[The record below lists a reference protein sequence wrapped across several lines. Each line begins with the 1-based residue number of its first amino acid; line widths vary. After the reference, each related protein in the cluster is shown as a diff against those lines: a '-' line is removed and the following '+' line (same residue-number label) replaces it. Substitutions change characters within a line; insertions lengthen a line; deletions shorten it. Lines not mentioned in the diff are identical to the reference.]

1 MSGAHRRFF
10 DIDDLAGV
18 RQEDPEVFE
27 QTHRLAL
34 RLVAEGVVDGL
45 RIDHPDGL
53 ADPSG
58 YLARLR
64 EAGADPVWVEK
75 ILETSESLRD
85 WPVAGTVGYEFLN
98 QACGLFVDPRAKAA
112 FTTLWETVSG
122 DDRDFE
128 AVALE
133 AKTEQAQTTFQPEV
147 QRLARLIG
155 GEQAITLALASMPIY
170 RTYIEPGGGGGVV
183 GGSLGHSADYP
194 PTTRVTEEDR
204 RWIERAQMP
213 GAVARRLLLER
224 EAPPEFVVRFQ
235 QTTPPVVA
243 KGVEDTA
250 FYRYARL
257 LALCDVGGDPGCF
270 GLPVETFH
278 AACRDRVKRFPLSM
292 LTTTTHDTKRTAD
305 VRARIAAL
313 TWIPADW
320 EEHVRRWL
328 ELTEPL
334 RSAVGAPDDVERYF
348 LFQTLAGAWPI
359 ELDRIQGYMEKALRE
374 AKRNSSWVD
383 PNPEWERDVLQFCA
397 ALYDHM
403 DFLADFEPFVDE
415 LSRLGDRVALGMLAL
430 KLTTPGIPDT
440 YQGDELD
447 VRALVD
453 PDNRRSVDWGWYR
466 AMLARLQGGSPP
478 DRHTAKLYLTMR
490 LLALRIRRPE
500 AFAGDYQPLETAQDC
515 VAFLRG
521 DEVLVAVATRAETPE
536 GELGSVAGRWR
547 DVLRG
552 ERRQL
557 DERVSLRELLGR
569 RGVGVFERER
579 R

>member
-1 MSGAHRRFF
+1 
-10 DIDDLAGV
+10 
-18 RQEDPEVFE
+18 
-27 QTHRLAL
+27 
-34 RLVAEGVVDGL
+34 
-45 RIDHPDGL
+45 
-53 ADPSG
+53 
-58 YLARLR
+58 
-64 EAGADPVWVEK
+64 
-75 ILETSESLRD
+75 
-85 WPVAGTVGYEFLN
+85 
-98 QACGLFVDPRAKAA
+98 
-112 FTTLWETVSG
+112 
-122 DDRDFE
+122 
-128 AVALE
+128 
-133 AKTEQAQTTFQPEV
+133 
-147 QRLARLIG
+147 
-155 GEQAITLALASMPIY
+155 
-170 RTYIEPGGGGGVV
+170 
-183 GGSLGHSADYP
+183 
-194 PTTRVTEEDR
+194 
-204 RWIERAQMP
+204 MP

-235 QTTPPVVA
+235 QTTPPVLA

-257 LALCDVGGDPGCF
+257 LALCDVGGDPGSF

-278 AACRDRVKRFPLSM
+278 AACRDRVERFPLSM

-374 AKRNSSWVD
+374 AKRNSSWID
-383 PNPEWERDVLQFCA
+383 PNPEWERDMLQFCA
-397 ALYDHM
+397 ALYEHKG
-403 DFLADFEPFVDE
+403 FLADFEPFVDE

-453 PDNRRSVDWGWYR
+453 PDNRRPVDWGWYR

-500 AFAGDYQPLETAQDC
+500 AFAGDYQALEAAQDC

-521 DEVLVAVATRAETPE
+521 GEILVAVATRAETPE